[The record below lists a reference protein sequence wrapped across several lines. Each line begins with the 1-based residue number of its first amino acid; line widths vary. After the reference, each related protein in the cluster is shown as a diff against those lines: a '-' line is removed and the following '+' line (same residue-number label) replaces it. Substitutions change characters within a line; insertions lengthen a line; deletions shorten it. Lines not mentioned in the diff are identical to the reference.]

1 MATTVF
7 KVNTSRLN
15 TDAGTVHAAATQISK
30 QLAALQKGV
39 TELNAMWDGPSHQAF
54 HQAFTDDLTA
64 LSTMITNLNKLY
76 QYEVN
81 AKEKYETCE
90 NRVINEVN
98 QI

>member
-1 MATTVF
+1 MATTIF

-15 TDAGTVHAAATQISK
+15 NDAGNVHTTATQISK

-39 TELNAMWDGPSHQAF
+39 TELDAMWDGPTHQAF
-54 HQAFTDDLTA
+54 HQAFMDDLTA
-64 LSTMITNLNKLY
+64 LSTMIVNLEKLY
-76 QYEVN
+76 QYEIN

-90 NRVINEVN
+90 NRVISEVN

>member
-1 MATTVF
+1 MAATIF

-15 TDAGTVHAAATQISK
+15 SDAGNVHATATQINK
-30 QLAALQKGV
+30 QLAALQQRV
-39 TELNAMWDGPSHQAF
+39 TELDAMWDGPSHQAF
-54 HQAFTDDLTA
+54 HQAFMDDLTA
-64 LSTMITNLNKLY
+64 LSTMIANLEKLY